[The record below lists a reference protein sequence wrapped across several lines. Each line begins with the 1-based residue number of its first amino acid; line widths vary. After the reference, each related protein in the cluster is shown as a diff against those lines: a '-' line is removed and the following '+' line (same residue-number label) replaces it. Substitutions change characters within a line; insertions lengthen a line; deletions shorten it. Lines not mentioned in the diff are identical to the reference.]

1 MTHAQY
7 AEFFSGQ
14 GILVLFFVFALAVAG
29 ALTSI
34 DAEEKKIQR
43 LMSGGLYGA
52 AGAFGLLMFAFF
64 SLAIYHNTIA

>member
-7 AEFFSGQ
+7 AQFFTGQ

-29 ALTSI
+29 ALIGVDSA
-34 DAEEKKIQR
+34 DKKIRR
-43 LMSGGLYGA
+43 LMAGGLYGA
-52 AGAFGLLMFAFF
+52 AVGFGLLMFAFF